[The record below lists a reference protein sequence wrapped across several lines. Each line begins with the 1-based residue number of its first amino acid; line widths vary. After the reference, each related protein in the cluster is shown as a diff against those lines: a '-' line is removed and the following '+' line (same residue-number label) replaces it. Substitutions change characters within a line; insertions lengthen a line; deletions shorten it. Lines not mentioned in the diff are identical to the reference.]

1 MKNQSITKAE
11 FWQNH
16 ERFLKDNLATETPN
30 PKTHN
35 LSKLCHSDIN
45 QAFTLFK
52 QIELDSISALK
63 EYLPD
68 IKRLQQNII
77 DVLANDSKIFL
88 IGCGAS
94 GRLAMLLKRLWEHYN
109 PDLAKKIICVS
120 SAGDV
125 SLIKSV
131 EQFEDNAKFGI
142 KQLIQQGFTSKD
154 LLIGLSASGESP
166 FILAAV
172 EYAALHSQFKP
183 YLVFNNQAKSL
194 LERNPKHII
203 ANSNVNALEL
213 DVGPMALTG
222 STRLQ
227 ATTAMQI
234 ALGIALCKPGA
245 NAKSELNKIIQLIEE
260 FSLEKLSPLTMLE
273 ATFLANNQYVLY
285 QTNDIFLGLSLLAD
299 TTERSPTFNL
309 PVYENN
315 VETTSSYSPFYL
327 SLTEVNSGAEAWE
340 FLLGTKPTCL
350 SWKSFPVTTISYI
363 NGFDLSA
370 NSQRALGKYLPEK
383 QHISAWIIND
393 PILSIKLENEQVSFE
408 IPDDL
413 LYATILY
420 KLCLNSHSTLM
431 MGRLDY
437 FWGNM
442 MLSLKPSN
450 FKLIDRAIR
459 YSKFILEHEHGVIIE
474 YKKLVDIVF
483 EEIENLEPGQ
493 SIVNNV
499 VNSALLTSHPR
510 AGGDPDSRLRGNDR

>member
-1 MKNQSITKAE
+1 MNKPITKAE

-35 LSKLCHSDIN
+35 LSKLCHSDLD

-52 QIELDSISALK
+52 QIELDAIKALEK
-63 EYLPD
+63 YLPEIKYLQHD
-68 IKRLQQNII
+68 IQTALN
-77 DVLANDSKIFL
+77 SGGKIFL

-109 PDLAKKIICVS
+109 PNTPKQIVSVS

-131 EQFEDNAKFGI
+131 EQFEDSAKLGI
-142 KQLIQQGFTSKD
+142 KQLIRQGFTPND

-172 EYAALHSQFKP
+172 EYASMHCQFQP
-183 YLVFNNQAKSL
+183 YLVFNNSKKSL
-194 LERNPKHII
+194 QERNPKHII
-203 ANSNVNALEL
+203 SNGTVKTLEL

-234 ALGIALCKPGA
+234 ALGIAICKPA
-245 NAKSELNKIIQLIEE
+245 SNVKKELNKITKLIQELP
-260 FSLEKLSPLTMLE
+260 LEKMSKITTLE
-273 ATFLANNQYVLY
+273 TTFLASNEYILY
-285 QTNDIFLGLSLLAD
+285 QTDNAFLGLSILAD

-315 VETTSSYSPFYL
+315 TERNNKYSPFYL
-327 SLTEVNSGAEAWE
+327 SLTNVSSGAKAWE

-350 SWKSFPVTTISYI
+350 SWRSFPVTTIRYI
-363 NGFDLSA
+363 TGFDLSA
-370 NSQRALGKYLPEK
+370 NSERYHGGYLPKK
-383 QHISAWIIND
+383 QYRSTWINNDNTLVITLEDQQINFD
-393 PILSIKLENEQVSFE
+393 
-408 IPDDL
+408 IPADL
-413 LYATILY
+413 LQATVLY

-459 YSKFILEHEHGVIIE
+459 YSKFILEQKHGISFE
-474 YKKLVDIVF
+474 YKQLVDIVF
-483 EEIENLEPGQ
+483 EEIEKLQPNQ

-499 VNSALLTSHPR
+499 VQASLQTLQAK
-510 AGGDPDSRLRGNDR
+510 

>member
-1 MKNQSITKAE
+1 MKNQSITKTE

-35 LSKLCHSDIN
+35 LSNLCHNNLD
-45 QAFTLFK
+45 QAFSLFK
-52 QIELDSISALK
+52 QVELDAISALK
-63 EYLPD
+63 KYLPD
-68 IKRLQQNII
+68 IERLQQ
-77 DVLANDSKIFL
+77 DVMQTLVNDSKIFL
-88 IGCGAS
+88 MGCGAS
-94 GRLAMLLKRLWEHYN
+94 GRLAMLLKRLWENYN
-109 PDLAKKIICVS
+109 QDLARKIICVS
-120 SAGDV
+120 SAGDI

-142 KQLIQQGFTSKD
+142 KQLIQQGFTSSD

-172 EYAALHSQFKP
+172 EYAALHSKFKP
-183 YLVFNNQAKSL
+183 FLVFNNRAKCL

-203 ANSNVNALEL
+203 ANSNINALEL

-234 ALGIALCKPGA
+234 ALGIALCKPNV
-245 NAKSELNKIIQLIEE
+245 NAKNELDKIIKLIEE
-260 FSLEKLSPLTMLE
+260 FSLEKLSPLTKLE
-273 ATFLANNQYVLY
+273 AKFLANNEYILY
-285 QTNDIFLGLSLLAD
+285 QTNDILLGLSLLAD

-309 PVYENN
+309 PVYENST
-315 VETTSSYSPFYL
+315 ETTSSYSPFYL
-327 SLTEVNSGAEAWE
+327 SLNEINSGAKAWE

-350 SWKSFPVTTISYI
+350 SWKSFPVTSSSYI

-370 NSQRALGKYLPEK
+370 HSARSLGKYLPER
-383 QHISAWIIND
+383 QHTSSWIIND
-393 PILSIKLENEQVSFE
+393 HRLSIKLESEQISFE

-437 FWGNM
+437 FCGNM

-450 FKLIDRAIR
+450 YKLIDRAIR
-459 YSKFILEHEHGVIIE
+459 YSKFILEHEHSVVVE
-474 YKKLVDIVF
+474 YKKIVDIVF
-483 EEIENLEPGQ
+483 EEIEKLEPNQ
-493 SIVNNV
+493 SIVHNV
-499 VNSALLTSHPR
+499 VKTALQIQE
-510 AGGDPDSRLRGNDR
+510 

>member
-1 MKNQSITKAE
+1 MTSSITKAE

-16 ERFLKDNLATETPN
+16 ERFLKDNLTTEMPN

-35 LSKLCHSDIN
+35 LSQLCHSDID

-52 QIELDSISALK
+52 QIELDSINALK
-63 EYLPD
+63 KYLPD
-68 IKRLQQNII
+68 IKRLQQNITN
-77 DVLANDSKIFL
+77 VLANGGKIFL

-94 GRLAMLLKRLWEHYN
+94 GRLAILLKRLWEHYN
-109 PDLAKKIICVS
+109 PGLDKKIISVS
-120 SAGDV
+120 SAGDI

-142 KQLIQQGFTSKD
+142 KQLIRQGFTTDD

-172 EYAALHSQFKP
+172 EYAALHSQYKP
-183 YLVFNNQAKSL
+183 YLVFNNLAKSL

-203 ANSNVNALEL
+203 TNSNVNTLEL

-234 ALGIALCKPGA
+234 ALGITLCKPNA
-245 NAKSELNKIIQLIEE
+245 NAKNELDKIIKLIKE
-260 FSLEKLSPLTMLE
+260 FSLEKLSPITTLE
-273 ATFLANNQYVLY
+273 AAYLASNEYILY
-285 QTNDIFLGLSLLAD
+285 QTNDVFLGLSILAD

-315 VETTSSYSPFYL
+315 LETNTKYSPFYL
-327 SLTEVNSGAEAWE
+327 SLTNVNSGIKAWE

-350 SWKSFPVTTISYI
+350 SWKSFPVTATSYI
-363 NGFDLSA
+363 DGFDLSV
-370 NSQRALGKYLPEK
+370 NSTRSQGKYLPGK
-383 QHISAWIIND
+383 QHTSTWMISNNT
-393 PILSIKLENEQVSFE
+393 LSIKLENRQINFG
-408 IPDDL
+408 IPEDI

-431 MGRLDY
+431 MGRLGY
-437 FWGNM
+437 FSGNT
-442 MLSLKPSN
+442 MLSVKPSN

-459 YSKFILEHEHGVIIE
+459 YSKFILEHEHGMIVE
-474 YKKLVDIVF
+474 YKKLVDIIF
-483 EEIENLEPGQ
+483 EEIDKLEPNQ

-499 VNSALLTSHPR
+499 VQAAIQTT
-510 AGGDPDSRLRGNDR
+510 A